1 MVTYVDHVLPKRWS
15 PLRVSPFSL
24 PHISSLLPISIF
36 TFTFVFIPTMYILFL
51 SNMILIN
58 SKQHG
63 PRPLSQ
69 IAKGCLCLNSSHQQV
84 TPFAETFP
92 PSLSPRFVAYF
103 IGTKWIA
110 SHQKLHMHFMGY
122 YYYIF

>member
-1 MVTYVDHVLPKRWS
+1 
-15 PLRVSPFSL
+15 
-24 PHISSLLPISIF
+24 
-36 TFTFVFIPTMYILFL
+36 MYILFL

-92 PSLSPRFVAYF
+92 PSLSPALRRVLYWYQVDCKSPETPYAFHGLLLLYLLMRIARVVSSRWQLSRSSALCPSRFKLSEDSAKRAY
-103 IGTKWIA
+103 
-110 SHQKLHMHFMGY
+110 
-122 YYYIF
+122 